1 MTTYLSRV
9 KQYDYLIVGQGI
21 TGSVMALTL
30 LRRGK
35 SVLVIDKPVL
45 SSSSRI
51 AAGVY
56 NPFNF
61 RQMMNNWKAKEM
73 VASAKEL
80 YRYAGKISGQKI
92 FTERKILKIFTSRD
106 ERILWE
112 HACVEKSGLLADE
125 NILENPFGESV
136 ITPYGIGVVND
147 GGSIDTGML
156 IYCVSELLKEQN
168 SYSEEIFYPELLQV
182 SADEIR
188 YADRFSAA
196 HVIFCEGHLNT
207 GNPWFK
213 FIPIK
218 PAKGQLLHVH
228 IPDFSLTEVLNRGCY
243 LLPLGNDRFVLGST
257 FDNDAVDEKITAA
270 AKEDLLSRVQK
281 FLRIPIRVE
290 SQFAGIRPAV
300 QDRRP
305 VVGTHP
311 EFRNLSI
318 LNGMGSKAVL
328 LSPWLAERLVE
339 NIENGKALPMEVDV
353 ERFGK

>member
-1 MTTYLSRV
+1 
-9 KQYDYLIVGQGI
+9 
-21 TGSVMALTL
+21 
-30 LRRGK
+30 
-35 SVLVIDKPVL
+35 
-45 SSSSRI
+45 
-51 AAGVY
+51 
-56 NPFNF
+56 
-61 RQMMNNWKAKEM
+61 MNNWRAKEM

-80 YRYAGKISGQKI
+80 YGHAEKISGQKI
-92 FTERKILKIFTSRD
+92 FTERKILKIFTSVD

-112 HACVEKSGLLADE
+112 RACVEKSGLLADE
-125 NILENPFGESV
+125 KILENPFGEKV
-136 ITPYGIGVVND
+136 HVPFGIGVVND
-147 GGSIDTGML
+147 GGSIDTGMF

-168 SYSEEIFYPELLQV
+168 SYSEEIFNPELLQV

-188 YADRFSAA
+188 YADRFSAG
-196 HVIFCEGHLNT
+196 HIIFCEGHLNT
-207 GNPWFK
+207 ENPRFN

-228 IPDFSLTEVLNRGCY
+228 IPDFQLTEVLNRGCY
-243 LLPLGNDRFVLGST
+243 LLPLGNERFVLGST

-270 AKEDLLSRVQK
+270 AKEDLLARVQK
-281 FLRIPIRVE
+281 FLHVPVRVE

-311 EFRNLSI
+311 EFKNISI

-339 NIENGKALPMEVDV
+339 HLENGEALPAEVDAK
-353 ERFGK
+353 RFEK